1 VVPWANG
8 GLFRETYV
16 TTKPVSAPV
25 TVTISASYGLRTI
38 TRTLTVMPAGS
49 SWPFGDTQRTIPGII
64 QAEDFDEGGEG
75 AGYHDTTGGNDGGQY
90 RHTDVDIE
98 TTTDSGAGYNVG
110 WMAAGEWLGYAITVQ
125 NAGTYHLI
133 LRVAANGAGGRLHVE
148 FNGVDKTGPMTIPNT
163 GGWQAWRDLSANIT
177 LPSGMQRMRVV
188 VDGAGATGVVGNFN
202 YFTLTATAPQS
213 TPFTG
218 SPIAIPGIV
227 QAEDFDNGGEG
238 VAYHDT
244 TAGNSGGRYRSSD
257 VDIQP
262 TTDSGGGYN
271 VGWMAPGEWL
281 AYSVNVAA
289 AATYRLDLRIA
300 ASGEG
305 GRVHVEFNGVDKTGP
320 ITIPNTNGWQSWLT
334 LHTQV
339 TLSAGA
345 QKMRV
350 VVDAPGP
357 TGIVGNLNFVQILN

>member
-1 VVPWANG
+1 
-8 GLFRETYV
+8 
-16 TTKPVSAPV
+16 
-25 TVTISASYGLRTI
+25 
-38 TRTLTVMPAGS
+38 MPAAS
-49 SWPFGDTQRTIPGII
+49 SWPFNDKTQTLPGII

-75 AGYHDTTGGNDGGQY
+75 AGYHDTTHGNDGGQY

-98 TTTDSGAGYNVG
+98 TSTDSGGGYDVG
-110 WMAAGEWLGYAITVQ
+110 WMTAGEWLGYGVTVQ
-125 NAGTYHLI
+125 TTGTYRLT

-163 GGWQAWRDLSANIT
+163 GGWQSWRDISATVT
-177 LPSGMQRMRVV
+177 LPAGAQRMRVV

-244 TAGNSGGRYRSSD
+244 TAGNSGGRYRTTD

-305 GRVHVEFNGVDKTGP
+305 GRVHVEFNRVDKTGP
-320 ITIPNTNGWQSWLT
+320 ITIPNTNGWQSWST

-350 VVDAPGP
+350 VVDAAGP
-357 TGIVGNLNFVQILN
+357 TGIVGNLNFAQILNLATPAP